1 LVAIAC
7 QGDRKKVFFMAVRI
21 FVAGGTFDKEY
32 NEQNGLLFFK
42 DSHVPDVLKTARCE
56 TAFEVRTLMMMD
68 SLKMK
73 DADRMMIAENC
84 KRCEEKSIVITH
96 GTDTMVE
103 TGKLLMQHI
112 KDKTIVLTGAM
123 RPFTFG
129 SSDGVFNLGT
139 AIASAK
145 TLPPGIYIAMSG
157 HLFRPDNC
165 MKNRRLGKF
174 ERLH

>member
-1 LVAIAC
+1 
-7 QGDRKKVFFMAVRI
+7 MPVRI
-21 FVAGGTFDKEY
+21 FATGGTFDKEY
-32 NEQNGLLFFK
+32 NEQDGKLFFK
-42 DSHVPDVLKTARCE
+42 DSHVPEVLKEARCE

-68 SLKMK
+68 SLKMTE
-73 DADRMMIAENC
+73 ADRMIMVDNC
-84 KRCEEKSIVITH
+84 KRCGEDRIVITH

-103 TGKLLMQHI
+103 TGKLLMQQI

-139 AIASAK
+139 AIAYAK

-165 MKNRRLGKF
+165 VKNRKVGKF
-174 ERLH
+174 ERLR